1 MGTYPSPEDENLDKL
16 QWGIFL
22 LVVAVLSSAAW
33 KILGAIC

>member
-16 QWGIFL
+16 GWGIFL

-33 KILGAIC
+33 KILGSIC